1 MPPVSD
7 QLDLEHLGLKPG
19 GGTRFETSVRVGDFT
34 FSGQHYS
41 LADDPLLVLIDAS
54 RTTSGYVMRA
64 RAKPEVEGPCMRCS
78 DDFGLQLKID
88 HSEVHEPG
96 LDDELA
102 SEYVEDGKLDL
113 AALVRDAVG
122 LALPPS
128 ISGPLDE
135 SGACTTCDR
144 THEQLFQLG
153 IVGEHEA
160 LEAGEPDREREP
172 DPRWAKLRELEL

>member
-1 MPPVSD
+1 M
-7 QLDLEHLGLKPG
+7 
-19 GGTRFETSVRVGDFT
+19 RFETAVRVGGFV
-34 FSGQHYS
+34 FSGQRYA
-41 LADDPLLVLIDAS
+41 LADNPLLVLIDAS
-54 RTTSGYVMRA
+54 RTTSGYVVRV
-64 RAKPEVEGPCMRCS
+64 RAKPSVEGPCMRCS
-78 DDFGLQLKID
+78 DDFGLQFKID

-102 SEYVEDGKLDL
+102 SEYVDDGKLDL

-135 SGACTTCDR
+135 SGDCTVCDR
-144 THEQLFQLG
+144 TREQLLQLG
-153 IVGEHEA
+153 VVGEDEV

>member
-19 GGTRFETSVRVGDFT
+19 GGTRFEAAVRVGSFV
-34 FSGQHYS
+34 FSGQHYK

-54 RTTSGYVMRA
+54 RTTSGYVVRV

-78 DDFGLQLKID
+78 DDFGLLLKID

-96 LDDELA
+96 IDDELA
-102 SEYVEDGKLDL
+102 SEYVDEGKLDL

-128 ISGPLDE
+128 MSGKLDE
-135 SGACTTCDR
+135 SGACTACDR
-144 THEQLFQLG
+144 THEQLLQLG
-153 IVGEHEA
+153 VIGEDEV
-160 LEAGEPDREREP
+160 LEAGAPDHEREP